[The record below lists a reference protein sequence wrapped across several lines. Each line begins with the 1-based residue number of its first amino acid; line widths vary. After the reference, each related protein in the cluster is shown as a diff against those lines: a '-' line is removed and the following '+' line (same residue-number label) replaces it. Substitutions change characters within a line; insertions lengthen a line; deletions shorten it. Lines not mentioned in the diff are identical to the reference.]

1 MNAQDYPK
9 EFYKVFLVADNCT
22 DNTAEIARARGAH
35 VYERENKVE
44 KGKGYAL
51 DYLIKCI
58 ERDFGDD
65 FCDAVTISDWSRIR
79 GSAFKKVLYAFTFPL
94 FIFSFIPAAF
104 VAIFKKVEWKQVQHK
119 GAPASQAA
127 VTETSENENELITK

>member
-1 MNAQDYPK
+1 MLVCLGCAYFLSLLAVVLNVIGYTAMLIMNPASIVDILIQ
-9 EFYKVFLVADNCT
+9 AGT
-22 DNTAEIARARGAH
+22 MIGGA
-35 VYERENKVE
+35 YSM
-44 KGKGYAL
+44 L
-51 DYLIKCI
+51 LI
-58 ERDFGDD
+58 FSL
-65 FCDAVTISDWSRIR
+65 AVTISDWSRIR

-104 VAIFKKVEWKQVQHK
+104 VAIFKRVEWKQVQHK